1 MRKVREEVRRRVIG
15 KEERGGA
22 EEERGEEQ
30 RSKGGGVD
38 EREGRGRR
46 QHVAGCIGSLSSTR
60 ISSRRLLDPKEQES
74 PLLQYCVEII
84 HFIWSVH
91 KILRLH
97 DRYGC
102 VTSEIQRMSAVH

>member
-30 RSKGGGVD
+30 RSKRGGGGFRLGGVD

-60 ISSRRLLDPKEQES
+60 ISSRRLLDPNEQES
-74 PLLQYCVEII
+74 PLLQ
-84 HFIWSVH
+84 
-91 KILRLH
+91 
-97 DRYGC
+97 
-102 VTSEIQRMSAVH
+102 

>member
-30 RSKGGGVD
+30 RSKRGGGGFRLGGVD

-46 QHVAGCIGSLSSTR
+46 QHVAGCIGSLSISTR

-74 PLLQYCVEII
+74 PLLQ
-84 HFIWSVH
+84 
-91 KILRLH
+91 
-97 DRYGC
+97 
-102 VTSEIQRMSAVH
+102 

>member
-22 EEERGEEQ
+22 EEERREEQ
-30 RSKGGGVD
+30 RSKRGGGFRLGGVD

-60 ISSRRLLDPKEQES
+60 ISSRRLLDPREQES
-74 PLLQYCVEII
+74 PLLQ
-84 HFIWSVH
+84 
-91 KILRLH
+91 
-97 DRYGC
+97 
-102 VTSEIQRMSAVH
+102 